1 MLLQFTQQFSNFNPG
16 DTVEVDQKM
25 AGDLIGANF
34 AIPVPRGD
42 TNALA
47 AALKRAPN
55 QITLNDPCHSFG
67 DWLACV
73 KERNNA
79 RLEAEYNTKTPMRSD
94 SGTAGGCT
102 VPTEFLPVIRKR
114 PFLGRLG

>member
-25 AGDLIGANF
+25 AGALIGANF
-34 AIPVPRGD
+34 DIPVPRGD

-47 AALKRAPN
+47 AALKRALN
-55 QITLNDPCHSFG
+55 QITLNDPCHSLG

-79 RLEAEYNTKTPMRSD
+79 RLEAPLDRRVQHPQRNR
-94 SGTAGGCT
+94 
-102 VPTEFLPVIRKR
+102 TEFPPAQAHR
-114 PFLGRLG
+114 P